1 MPDHSNETS
10 YREHPEGVTPYYSP
24 YSPQDTPAGYIA
36 TGTPDARALE
46 LPPHDTFT
54 HKLAFVLSILLI
66 ALTVYHLGGVA
77 IDYAVEVY
85 RTVSNSAS

>member
-10 YREHPEGVTPYYSP
+10 YREHPEGVTPYPSP
-24 YSPQDTPAGYIA
+24 STSQDTPAAYID
-36 TGTPDARALE
+36 TDTPDARALE

-54 HKLAFVLSILLI
+54 HKLAFVLSTLLI

-85 RTVSNSAS
+85 HTVNNSAS